1 MFDSLERCAIY
12 LDGTYSQLPSVAKC
26 FSLCRTTALAKN
38 GPLALGK
45 SDPREE
51 HDLSQGKKKASAGEM
66 LLFLVARSF
75 SPNQFVFPSA
85 QRPTG
90 ASCLALNG
98 SFRAGWVVH
107 FWRANR
113 VISRERRRVCRRRD

>member
-1 MFDSLERCAIY
+1 M
-12 LDGTYSQLPSVAKC
+12 AKC

-38 GPLALGK
+38 GPFALGK

-75 SPNQFVFPSA
+75 FPNQFVFPSA

-90 ASCLALNG
+90 ASCLAGKRLLPGGLGGSLLASKPGNLSRAPNG
-98 SFRAGWVVH
+98 LQASQLV
-107 FWRANR
+107 R
-113 VISRERRRVCRRRD
+113 VG

>member
-12 LDGTYSQLPSVAKC
+12 LDGTYSQLTPAVAKC

-51 HDLSQGKKKASAGEM
+51 HDLSQGKKKESA
-66 LLFLVARSF
+66 
-75 SPNQFVFPSA
+75 
-85 QRPTG
+85 
-90 ASCLALNG
+90 
-98 SFRAGWVVH
+98 
-107 FWRANR
+107 
-113 VISRERRRVCRRRD
+113 RRDAPFSRSPVILPEPVCLSVCPEANWRQLPRAK